1 MSLNPSDARGVNS
14 TAGEETQ
21 QQYVTLLPAQNNQVD
36 EQQQQ
41 HVVYSEQTPLLH
53 SGHGHVSASASS
65 TMQHCSTQPWW
76 KTAQQVSCDVWLQG
90 KGMILVMFAQ
100 FFGAS
105 MNVMTQVLEIK
116 GRDGKG
122 FHPFQILFARMSITV
137 LASYLYMWYARV
149 PHPFGTRETFT
160 LLMLRAGGGFF
171 GVYGLYYSVQYLPL
185 SEATVVT
192 FLAPILSCYACSLL
206 IPNETFTRKQQLA
219 GLVSLAGVVLIARPF
234 PFMRSG
240 ADSEEPEQGD
250 KPGATDSYHHVL
262 AIVVASFGVLG
273 ASCAYTTIRMIGQRC
288 HPLVSVTY
296 FSSFTTVVATLAML
310 VMPSV
315 PLELPGTLWEWTL
328 LLGLGVSGFLLQFLL
343 TAGLAYVPPVRKTKP
358 KTSVEWDRDY
368 GTRDEEEEEASTKPT
383 SSGSRATFM
392 LYTQM
397 LFAVFYDRAI
407 WGSTLSAVSWAGSAL
422 ILVSAM
428 YVAMAREGAKG
439 TASEEKEGGD
449 QEGTDENRAGVAAEA
464 RLEEGGERQQSGGRA

>member
-21 QQYVTLLPAQNNQVD
+21 QYVTLLPAQNQAD
-36 EQQQQ
+36 EQHQQ
-41 HVVYSEQTPLLH
+41 HVVYSEQTPLLR
-53 SGHGHVSASASS
+53 SGLGHESASASS
-65 TMQHCSTQPWW
+65 TMHHYSSQPWW
-76 KTAQQVSCDVWLQG
+76 KTAQQVACDVWLQG
-90 KGMILVMFAQ
+90 KGMILVMFSQ

-105 MNVMTQVLEIK
+105 MNVMTQFLEIK

-149 PHPFGTRETFT
+149 PHPFGTRDTFT

-206 IPNETFTRKQQLA
+206 IPNEFFTRKQQLA

-240 ADSEEPEQGD
+240 GDSEPEQGD

-262 AIVVASFGVLG
+262 AIVVALFGVLG

-296 FSSFTTVVATLAML
+296 FSTFTTVVATLAML
-310 VMPSV
+310 VVPSI
-315 PLELPGTLWEWTL
+315 PLELPGTVLEWTL

-343 TAGLAYVPPVRKTKP
+343 TAGLAYVPPVRKTK
-358 KTSVEWDRDY
+358 TSVDWNRDY
-368 GTRDEEEEEASTKPT
+368 GTRDEEEEPSAKPT

-407 WGSTLSAVSWAGSAL
+407 WGSTLSAVSWMGSVL

-439 TASEEKEGGD
+439 TSSEEKEGGD
-449 QEGTDENRAGVAAEA
+449 QEGTDENRAGVAAEE
-464 RLEEGGERQQSGGRA
+464 RLEEGGGRQVSGGRA

>member
-1 MSLNPSDARGVNS
+1 MSLSPSDARGVDS
-14 TAGEETQ
+14 SMGEET
-21 QQYVTLLPAQNNQVD
+21 QQYVTLLPAQTQVD
-36 EQQQQ
+36 EQQQQQ

-53 SGHGHVSASASS
+53 SGHASTSASS

-90 KGMILVMFAQ
+90 KGMILVMFSQ

-105 MNVMTQVLEIK
+105 MNVMTQFLEIK

-137 LASYLYMWYARV
+137 LVSYLYMWYARV
-149 PHPFGTRETFT
+149 PHPLGTRETFT

-240 ADSEEPEQGD
+240 ADSEPDQGD

-262 AIVVASFGVLG
+262 AIVVALIGVLG

-310 VMPSV
+310 LVPSI
-315 PLELPGTLWEWTL
+315 PLELPGTILEWTL

-358 KTSVEWDRDY
+358 KTSVDWDRGY
-368 GTRDEEEEEASTKPT
+368 GTRDEEEEEPSAKPR

-397 LFAVFYDRAI
+397 LFAVFYDQAI
-407 WGSTLSAVSWAGSAL
+407 WGSTLSAVSWVGSVL
-422 ILVSAM
+422 ILVSAI

-439 TASEEKEGGD
+439 TSSEEKEGGD
-449 QEGTDENRAGVAAEA
+449 PASTDESRAEVAAEE
-464 RLEEGGERQQSGGRA
+464 RLEEGGERQ

>member
-1 MSLNPSDARGVNS
+1 MSPKQS
-14 TAGEETQ
+14 
-21 QQYVTLLPAQNNQVD
+21 
-36 EQQQQ
+36 
-41 HVVYSEQTPLLH
+41 
-53 SGHGHVSASASS
+53 
-65 TMQHCSTQPWW
+65 WW
-76 KTAQQVSCDVWLQG
+76 TTAQDVWLQG
-90 KGMILVMFAQ
+90 KGMILVMCAM

-105 MNVMTQVLEIK
+105 MNVMTQFLEIK

-137 LASYLYMWYARV
+137 VASYLYMWYARV
-149 PHPFGTRETFT
+149 PHPFGTRDVFT
-160 LLMLRAGGGFF
+160 LLMLRASGGFF

-219 GLVSLAGVVLIARPF
+219 GLVSLAGVILIARPF
-234 PFMRSG
+234 PFMRAG
-240 ADSEEPEQGD
+240 ADPEPDQGD

-262 AIVVASFGVLG
+262 AIVVALVGVLG

-296 FSSFTTVVATLAML
+296 FSSYTTVVATLAML
-310 VMPSV
+310 IVPSI
-315 PLELPGTLWEWTL
+315 PLELPGTVLEWTL

-343 TAGLAYVPPVRKTKP
+343 TAGLSYVPPPPRKQKAP
-358 KTSVEWDRDY
+358 AEWDQRNY
-368 GTRDEEEEEASTKPT
+368 GTRDEEEPAKPS

-397 LFAVFYDRAI
+397 LFAVFYDRAV
-407 WGSTLSAVSWAGSAL
+407 WGSTLSAVSWAGSVL

-428 YVAMAREGAKG
+428 YVATAREGAKG
-439 TASEEKEGGD
+439 AASEGKQEN
-449 QEGTDENRAGVAAEA
+449 EGTDGIRAAAAED
-464 RLEEGGERQQSGGRA
+464 LEDSGDRQRGSV

>member
-1 MSLNPSDARGVNS
+1 MASSNPLDAACVTGSQASSSSLNPGVYERQDENS
-14 TAGEETQ
+14 
-21 QQYVTLLPAQNNQVD
+21 
-36 EQQQQ
+36 
-41 HVVYSEQTPLLH
+41 PLLAR
-53 SGHGHVSASASS
+53 SQPIAGDGVGA
-65 TMQHCSTQPWW
+65 TMNSKQSWW
-76 KTAQQVSCDVWLQG
+76 TRAQDVWFQG
-90 KGMILVMFAQ
+90 KGMILVMCAM

-105 MNVMTQVLEIK
+105 MNVMTQFLEIK
-116 GRDGKG
+116 GREGKG

-137 LASYLYMWYARV
+137 VASYLYMWYARV
-149 PHPFGTRETFT
+149 PHPFGTRDVFT
-160 LLMLRAGGGFF
+160 LLMLRASGGFF

-219 GLVSLAGVVLIARPF
+219 GLVSLAGVILIARPF
-234 PFMRSG
+234 PFMRAG
-240 ADSEEPEQGD
+240 AADPEPDQGD

-262 AIVVASFGVLG
+262 AIVVALVGVLG

-310 VMPSV
+310 LVPSI
-315 PLELPGTLWEWTL
+315 PLELPGTLLEWTL

-343 TAGLAYVPPVRKTKP
+343 TAGLSYAPPPRTP
-358 KTSVEWDRDY
+358 KAPAEWDQRNY
-368 GTRDEEEEEASTKPT
+368 GTREEAPAKPS

-397 LFAVFYDRAI
+397 LFAVFYDRAV
-407 WGSTLSAVSWAGSAL
+407 WGSTLSAVSWAGSVL

-428 YVAMAREGAKG
+428 YVATAREGAKG
-439 TASEEKEGGD
+439 AASEGKQEN
-449 QEGTDENRAGVAAEA
+449 EGTDGIRAAATA
-464 RLEEGGERQQSGGRA
+464 AGDLEEGGERQRGRG

>member
-21 QQYVTLLPAQNNQVD
+21 QYVTLLPAQNQVD
-36 EQQQQ
+36 EQHQQ
-41 HVVYSEQTPLLH
+41 HVVYSEQTPLLR
-53 SGHGHVSASASS
+53 SGLGHESASASS
-65 TMQHCSTQPWW
+65 AMHHYSSQPWW
-76 KTAQQVSCDVWLQG
+76 KTAQQVACDVWLQG
-90 KGMILVMFAQ
+90 KGMILVMFSQ

-105 MNVMTQVLEIK
+105 MNVMTQFLEIK

-149 PHPFGTRETFT
+149 PHPFGTRDTFT

-206 IPNETFTRKQQLA
+206 IPNEFFTRKQQLA

-240 ADSEEPEQGD
+240 GDSEPEQGD

-262 AIVVASFGVLG
+262 AIVVALFGVLG

-296 FSSFTTVVATLAML
+296 FSTFTTVVATLAML
-310 VMPSV
+310 VVPSI
-315 PLELPGTLWEWTL
+315 PLELPGTVLEWTL

-343 TAGLAYVPPVRKTKP
+343 TAGLAYVPPVRKTKA
-358 KTSVEWDRDY
+358 SVDWNRDY
-368 GTRDEEEEEASTKPT
+368 GTRDEEEEPSAKPT

-407 WGSTLSAVSWAGSAL
+407 WGSTLSAVSWMGSVL

-439 TASEEKEGGD
+439 TSSEEKEGGD
-449 QEGTDENRAGVAAEA
+449 QEGTDENRAGVAAEE
-464 RLEEGGERQQSGGRA
+464 RLEEGGGRQVSGGRA